1 MGRIFD
7 LRYLVI
13 ILAMLLPIVIV
24 IMFGFDFPSIS
35 TTWDTVLQPL
45 FIITNAITSFYFFSL
60 KRWKIPS
67 VFLLLLTAFS
77 VDMSP
82 MFHNLL
88 AGGFF
93 LTCLYPLMWFKRFS
107 YYVFIYLFAGV
118 IWLFFGLF
126 WFEVWGIYVLC
137 IFHIHVMLYKR
148 RLKNKKTPIV

>member
-24 IMFGFDFPSIS
+24 IMFGVDFPSLS
-35 TTWDTVLQPL
+35 TSWQTVLQPL
-45 FIITNAITSFYFFSL
+45 FIITNAVTSFYFFSL

-67 VFLLLLTAFS
+67 VFLMLLTAFS

-82 MFHNLL
+82 MFHNIL

-107 YYVFIYLFAGV
+107 YYVFVYLFSGV
-118 IWLFFGLF
+118 
-126 WFEVWGIYVLC
+126 
-137 IFHIHVMLYKR
+137 IFHIHVLLYKR
-148 RLKNKKTPIV
+148 RISIRK